1 MIDDIQLIWGQI
13 EENRTNRQSIGALPL
28 SVSGMKPADV
38 LLCIT
43 EVGNPG
49 ILLRNPGGTAPLPKP
64 GCGRIVVRREQLMRE
79 GTQPED
85 YIRIECSDPALRQPF
100 AVLASQVVNHLAAGA
115 TASGAC
121 MDAVLEFRRLL
132 SRHGGVLPSE
142 EEILGLAGELLL
154 IRALVTAAPHLWRGW
169 NGPLGASRD
178 YSWGTTD
185 IEAKASRLSGDSR
198 LTVNG
203 LDQLEPEQGRN
214 LFIHHSVLSDNPIG
228 TIIIPQI
235 ADEIRGMISDPDAFD
250 ERLASA
256 GYLMEQRDQWLE
268 HRFTL
273 HETTFY
279 KVTDDFPRIRRSDF
293 PESTLPPGVS
303 RLRYDIL
310 LANCSGF
317 RLSAIETQELVGTI
331 ATSTGES

>member
-1 MIDDIQLIWGQI
+1 MIDDIQLIWGEI
-13 EENRTNRQSIGALPL
+13 EEHRINHESIGARPLP
-28 SVSGMKPADV
+28 VKGMESADV

-43 EVGNPG
+43 ETGNPG
-49 ILLRNPGGTAPLPKP
+49 ILLRNAGGTVTLPKP
-64 GCGRIVVRREQLMRE
+64 GCGRLLVRREPLMRE
-79 GTQPED
+79 GSQPED
-85 YIRIECSDPALRQPF
+85 YIRIECLDSNLRQPF
-100 AVLASQVVNHLAAGA
+100 AVLASQVVNHLASGA
-115 TASGAC
+115 TASRAC

-154 IRALVTAAPHLWRGW
+154 IRTLVSAAPHLWQGW
-169 NGPLGASRD
+169 NGPLGSSRD

-185 IEAKASRLSGDSR
+185 IEAKASRLAGDAR

-203 LDQLEPEQGRN
+203 LEQLEPEGGRS

-228 TIIIPQI
+228 TIVIPLM
-235 ADEIRGMISDPDAFD
+235 ADEIRDVIADPEAFD

-256 GYLMEQRDQWLE
+256 GYMPEQRELWLE

-273 HETTFY
+273 HETTWF
-279 KVTDDFPRIRRSDF
+279 KVTDDFPRIGRSDF
-293 PESTLPPGVS
+293 PEGTLPLGVS

-310 LANCSGF
+310 LASCSGF
-317 RLSAIETQELVGTI
+317 RLSAAETRQMI
-331 ATSTGES
+331 STLSSSTCES

>member
-1 MIDDIQLIWGQI
+1 MIEEIQLIWGQI
-13 EENRTNRQSIGALPL
+13 EEHRTNLESIGARPLP
-28 SVSGMKPADV
+28 VSGEASTDV
-38 LLCIT
+38 LICIT
-43 EVGNPG
+43 ETGNPG

-64 GCGRIVVRREQLMRE
+64 GCGRLVVRRQQLIRE
-79 GTQPED
+79 GSQPES
-85 YIRIECSDPALRQPF
+85 YIRIECLDPSLRQAF
-100 AVLASQVVNHLAAGA
+100 AVLASQVVNHLASGA
-115 TASGAC
+115 TASRAC

-154 IRALVTAAPHLWRGW
+154 IRSLVTRASHLWRGW
-169 NGPLGASRD
+169 NGPLGSSRD

-203 LDQLEPEQGRN
+203 LDQLEPEHERN
-214 LFIHHSVLSDNPIG
+214 LFIYHSVLSDNPIG
-228 TIIIPQI
+228 TIIIPEMI
-235 ADEIRGMISDPDAFD
+235 DEIREMIADPETFD
-250 ERLASA
+250 ERLAST
-256 GYLMEQRDQWLE
+256 GYVAEQRDLWLE

-293 PESTLPPGVS
+293 PEGSLPPGVS
-303 RLRYDIL
+303 RLRYDIML
-310 LANCSGF
+310 VNCSGF
-317 RLSAIETQELVGTI
+317 RLSLAESQELI
-331 ATSTGES
+331 CSMATSTGEP

>member
-1 MIDDIQLIWGQI
+1 MIDDIQLIWAQI
-13 EENRTNRQSIGALPL
+13 EEHRTNRESISARQLP
-28 SVSGMKPADV
+28 VKGMESSAV

-43 EVGNPG
+43 ESGNPG

-64 GCGRIVVRREQLMRE
+64 GCGRLVVRREQLMQE
-79 GTQPED
+79 ASHPED
-85 YIRIECSDPALRQPF
+85 YIRIECLDPGLRQPF
-100 AVLASQVVNHLAAGA
+100 AVLASQVVSHLASGA

-154 IRALVTAAPHLWRGW
+154 VCSLVTAAPHLWRGW
-169 NGPLGASRD
+169 NGPLGSSRD

-185 IEAKASRLSGDSR
+185 IESKASRLSGDSR

-203 LDQLEPEQGRN
+203 LDQLEPEQGRK
-214 LFIHHSVLSDNPIG
+214 LFIHHCVLSDNPVG
-228 TIIIPQI
+228 TIVIPEMV
-235 ADEIRGMISDPDAFD
+235 DDIREKIVDPEAFD
-250 ERLASA
+250 ERLARA
-256 GYLMEQRDQWLE
+256 GYLPEQRDLWLE

-273 HETTFY
+273 HETNAY

-293 PESTLPPGVS
+293 PEGTLPSGVS

-310 LANCSGF
+310 LANCSAF
-317 RLSAIETQELVGTI
+317 RLSAAETQALIQSI
-331 ATSTGES
+331 ATLTAEP

>member
-13 EENRTNRQSIGALPL
+13 EQHRTDRQSISARPLP
-28 SVSGMKPADV
+28 VSGMNSADV

-43 EVGNPG
+43 EAGNPG
-49 ILLRNPGGTAPLPKP
+49 VLLRNPGSTAPLPKP
-64 GCGRIVVRREQLMRE
+64 GCGRLVVRREQLMRE
-79 GTQPED
+79 GSQPED
-85 YIRIECSDPALRQPF
+85 YIRIECLDPALRQPF

-185 IEAKASRLSGDSR
+185 IEAKASKLSGDSR

-228 TIIIPQI
+228 TIIIPQM
-235 ADEIRGMISDPDAFD
+235 AEEIRARISDPDVFD

-256 GYLMEQRDQWLE
+256 GYLPEQQDLWLE

-273 HETTFY
+273 HETTIY
-279 KVTDDFPRIRRSDF
+279 RVTDVFPRIRRSDF
-293 PESTLPPGVS
+293 PDGTLPPGVS
-303 RLRYDIL
+303 RLRYDIQ

-317 RLSAIETQELVGTI
+317 RLSAGETQELVSTI